1 MWFDEDIEIIIESDV
16 FVNISGINEFSQIDI
31 VEVDTNEDIIIV
43 QVSDSVGPVQ
53 SVNGKIGFVNID
65 KTDIGLSNVE
75 NISIIGVSGVLRNDI
90 ENLGKDVVYTTGYQE
105 ISGYKYFVEGL
116 DSNYIALYPYGSD
129 DSSFLTFVN
138 KTGGAVDLYIDNVAQ
153 YNALR
158 IPNKD
163 GTLLTAEEL
172 LERNILFN
180 SGTQIISGL
189 KIVSGQY
196 PPSDEYSIDDIRES
210 GAYFFIDDAERFQY
224 HIIAPASQNNY
235 VKFGPYSLGKLHKD
249 TADLFFTTNGLV
261 NTTNSLSNEISGVSG
276 ELQNQI
282 DSLSGAVTSVN
293 GRTGVV
299 VLDSSD
305 INYNK
310 LYFSITGSNS
320 LINGNFTL
328 VQIHESSRFI
338 YTLLGYGY
346 GDDRRIATW
355 STPNNRWELRAY
367 QPNNN
372 FTLLY
377 FNTGASI
384 YPPQTGWTANA
395 GVTEPAPIIVYD
407 SPLTAEDT
415 FSLLITEDFRLEERI
430 NNTSSLVP
438 QGGAYPLNNPSGFIT
453 GVDLTPYATN
463 LNLAATGSTLNTR
476 IDNLSGTLIDEY
488 VTKTSGQFTTRPTVN
503 GTGVLLTEDV
513 AEYVFPNDLIVS
525 LSSGKTFGR
534 YRDGD
539 TILASGKTTSE
550 ILQLAIVEPINP
562 DVSLTTSTPTIL
574 FNQTGISNILNAN
587 TVIKSLNS
595 NVETG
600 FLEWRRGGV
609 GEWAQLTGNSLTGFT
624 FFHTLTDSNFNT
636 SGFNY
641 RYIVID
647 TVGATNTGNLT
658 ITPVAYVSPSLSS
671 TSVGSS
677 PVDLGNI
684 SGTLSTTINKN
695 SPNVNITGYQL
706 QYQTGT
712 NWVNIGSLTSI
723 SSTPYSL
730 SVIHNDSNLKNITS
744 INYRIQVYDQ
754 YQLNTLTMGSRS
766 FLYRN
771 YLGYSPNTI
780 LTLSEIELLS
790 NSTLSN
796 SKTRTISN
804 VTAGVGNYTY
814 YCYRAAAGDLTSIIQ
829 DGAAPVLGAFT
840 KLSDVVGTN
849 AYGASVTYRV
859 YRSNAT
865 NAFTSNTLS
874 FS

>member
-1 MWFDEDIEIIIESDV
+1 M
-16 FVNISGINEFSQIDI
+16 NEFFTIDVI
-31 VEVDTNEDIIIV
+31 EVDTNEEIIIV
-43 QVSDSVGPVQ
+43 QTSDSTGPVQ

-75 NISIIGVSGVLRNDI
+75 NVSIIGVSGELRNDI

-116 DSNYIALYPYGSD
+116 DSNYISLYPYGSD

-138 KTGGAVDLYIDNVAQ
+138 KTGGVVDLYIDNVAQ

-172 LERNILFN
+172 LERNVLFN
-180 SGTQIISGL
+180 SGTQIITGL
-189 KIVSGQY
+189 KIISGQF
-196 PPSDEYSIDDIRES
+196 PPPDQYSLDDIRAS
-210 GAYFFIDDAERFQY
+210 GSYFFVDDAERFQY
-224 HIIAPASQNNY
+224 YIIAPGGIDGY
-235 VKFGPYSLGKLHKD
+235 LRFGPYSLGELHKNQQN
-249 TADLFFTTNGLV
+249 LFITTNAVVNSVEGL
-261 NTTNSLSNEISGVSG
+261 NSEISG
-276 ELQNQI
+276 
-282 DSLSGAVTSVN
+282 
-293 GRTGVV
+293 
-299 VLDSSD
+299 
-305 INYNK
+305 
-310 LYFSITGSNS
+310 LYPNS
-320 LINGNFTL
+320 
-328 VQIHESSRFI
+328 
-338 YTLLGYGY
+338 
-346 GDDRRIATW
+346 
-355 STPNNRWELRAY
+355 
-367 QPNNN
+367 
-372 FTLLY
+372 
-377 FNTGASI
+377 
-384 YPPQTGWTANA
+384 
-395 GVTEPAPIIVYD
+395 
-407 SPLTAEDT
+407 
-415 FSLLITEDFRLEERI
+415 
-430 NNTSSLVP
+430 
-438 QGGAYPLNNPSGFIT
+438 NPSGFIT

-647 TVGATNTGNLT
+647 TVGATNTGNST

-814 YCYRAAAGDLTSIIQ
+814 YCYRGAAGDLTSIIQ